1 VNLATSTLT
10 LAARSCDTT
19 CVAVILLANHNALQR
34 MDTPKCSDILPNQA
48 LALFEGPPALSSLIG
63 DK

>member
-1 VNLATSTLT
+1 VNLATLTLT

-19 CVAVILLANHNALQR
+19 YVAVILLANYNTLRR
-34 MDTPKCSDILPNQA
+34 MDTPKCSDILPNRA
-48 LALFEGPPALSSLIG
+48 LALFEGPPALSSPIG